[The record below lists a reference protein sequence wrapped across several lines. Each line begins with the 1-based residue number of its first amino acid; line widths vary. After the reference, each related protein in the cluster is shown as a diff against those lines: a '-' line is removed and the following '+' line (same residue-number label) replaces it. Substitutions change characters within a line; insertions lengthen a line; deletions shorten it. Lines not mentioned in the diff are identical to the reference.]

1 MVECLLLMS
10 DSLRKK
16 SITSV
21 IWNSLEKF
29 VTLAIQTICGLIVA
43 HFVAPEEFGLVGMI
57 TIFISICQVLT
68 DSGFSQS
75 LIRKKDVTEDDYS
88 TIFYFNI
95 VVGLVLYLLLFALA
109 PLIASFYEMPKLT
122 EISRWAFLVIPIN
135 SLGFTQNS
143 ILMRDIN
150 FKVLSRIGIF
160 SAMCS
165 AITGVL
171 ASFLLQN
178 VWALVIQNLV
188 LFSSKVCFLW
198 LNNPWRPTKGF
209 SLEVLKS
216 HLGFSLSILGT
227 GLLNSIFNNLYG
239 LLIGKF
245 FRAKELGLYSQA
257 EKLQN
262 IPSGTLT
269 DVVGRILFPIL
280 SKIQDDD
287 ERLRRVYKKVI
298 GMTFYLTAPV
308 MFFCILQGTNI
319 FDVILPEKW
328 QRAALYFQ
336 ILSVHGLL
344 YPLQAINV
352 NILLA
357 KGYSK
362 QSFYLEFVRK
372 ILMLTFL
379 FGAIPFGIIGVVVG
393 KVVYAVCSLF
403 INMYFCGRPIKLSVG
418 SQMLQILPVILLCLV
433 SFVPLTYLFSLF
445 DITAFV
451 QLLLVFCSSTF
462 LYLLLSY
469 LMKVEAMVEILA
481 IITQK
486 LKRNV
491 RI

>member
-1 MVECLLLMS
+1 MA
-10 DSLRKK
+10 DNLRKK
-16 SITSV
+16 AITSV
-21 IWNSLEKF
+21 VWNSLEKF

-43 HFVAPEEFGLVGMI
+43 RFVAPEEFGLIGMI

-68 DSGFSQS
+68 DSGLSQS
-75 LIRKKDVTEDDYS
+75 LIRKKDVTEHDYS

-95 VVGLVLYLLLFALA
+95 IVGLVLYLVLYCIA
-109 PLIASFYEMPKLT
+109 PLIASFYEMPKLI

-160 SAMCS
+160 SALCS

-171 ASFLLQN
+171 ASFILQN
-178 VWALVIQNLV
+178 VWALVIQNLI

-198 LNNPWRPTKGF
+198 INNPWRPTKGF
-209 SLEVLKS
+209 SFTILKE
-216 HLGFSLSILGT
+216 HWGFSLSILGS

-245 FRAKELGLYSQA
+245 FKAKELGLYSQA
-257 EKLQN
+257 EKLQT

-280 SKIQDDD
+280 SKVQDDD

-308 MFFCILQGTNI
+308 MFFCIFQGKNI
-319 FDVILPEKW
+319 FEIILPEKW
-328 QRAALYFQ
+328 QPAALYFQ
-336 ILSVHGLL
+336 ILCVYGLL

-362 QSFYLEFVRK
+362 QSLYLEFTRK
-372 ILMLTFL
+372 GLLLCFL
-379 FGAIPFGIIGVVVG
+379 FGAIPFGIIGVVIG
-393 KVVYAVCSLF
+393 KVIYAFTVL
-403 INMYFCGRPIKLSVG
+403 ILNMYFCGKPIKLSISTQIVQIIPILILCG
-418 SQMLQILPVILLCLV
+418 ISFLPSTYVCSTIGLSNTLQLIMTLI
-433 SFVPLTYLFSLF
+433 SSLTLYIGFSYIIKLE
-445 DITAFV
+445 
-451 QLLLVFCSSTF
+451 QLT
-462 LYLLLSY
+462 
-469 LMKVEAMVEILA
+469 EILTL
-481 IITQK
+481 IKQK
-486 LKRNV
+486 
-491 RI
+491 I